1 MNKPK
6 GSEALEQLRH
16 SAAHLLAHA
25 VMELYPNTQL
35 TLGPATT
42 TGFFYDFLPTENLKE
57 KDLEA
62 IHAKMMEI
70 AERNLP
76 ITQEEISKKDA
87 IKLFNDNPFK
97 LELINGIEGD
107 TVGLSR
113 QGNFFDLCKGGH
125 VATTGVLKHTKLTN
139 LSGSYWRADRNGIAL
154 QRING
159 VVFPSAKEL
168 RVYEQQIEEAE
179 KYDHRKLGA
188 QLELFTFIEEG
199 VGFPF
204 YLPHGKIIINLL
216 MDFLRKKQ
224 TAVGYQEIQ
233 TPIMLSDELWRQS
246 GHYAHYQENMYF
258 STIDERSYAL
268 KPMNCPGA
276 ILVYKNRPHSFRELP
291 LKLSEFGLVHRHE
304 LSGVLHGLF
313 RVRAFTQDD
322 AHIFCTQE
330 QIETEI
336 LNVVTL
342 ARDVLK
348 RFDFSTVKVKF
359 STRPAKAMGS
369 VELWAKAE
377 AALEHALKQT
387 GLDYQVNAGDGA
399 FYGPKIDFVVED
411 SMGRD
416 WQLSTIQLDFLL
428 PENFDLT
435 YVSSGG
441 ERKRPVMLHRALYG
455 SIERF
460 FGVLLEHY
468 KGKLPF
474 WLCPVQVEVLTI
486 TDDQKEYA
494 SRICT
499 ELKNAGLRARLDES
513 SEQISAKI
521 KTAQVQQI
529 PWMLVIGA
537 KEQENGT
544 ITLRTREGK
553 QEFGLTL
560 ETVLE
565 KAQDLL

>member
-1 MNKPK
+1 MNKSQ
-6 GSEALEQLRH
+6 GAESLEHLRH

-25 VMELYPNTQL
+25 VMELFPKTQL
-35 TLGPATT
+35 TIGPATT
-42 TGFFYDFLPTENLKE
+42 TGFFYDFLPVENFKE

-62 IHAKMMEI
+62 IHKKMVEI

-76 ITQEEISKKDA
+76 ITQEEISKKEA
-87 IKLFNDNPFK
+87 YQLFKDNPFK
-97 LELINGIEGD
+97 IELLDGIEGD

-113 QGNFFDLCKGGH
+113 QGEFYDLCKGGH
-125 VATTGVLKHTKLTN
+125 VTSTGLLKHTKLTN

-159 VVFPSAKEL
+159 VVFPSSKDL
-168 RVYEQQIEEAE
+168 RIYEQQIEEAE

-188 QLELFTFIEEG
+188 QLELFTFLEEG

-204 YLPHGKIIINLL
+204 YLPHGKLIINLL
-216 MDFLRKKQ
+216 IEFLRKKQ

-233 TPIMLSDELWRQS
+233 TPVMLSDELWRRS
-246 GHYAHYQENMYF
+246 GHYAHYKENMYF
-258 STIDERSYAL
+258 SIIDEKSYAL

-276 ILVYKNRPHSFRELP
+276 ILVYKNRPHSYRELP
-291 LKLSEFGLVHRHE
+291 LKYSEFGLVHRHE

-322 AHIFCTQE
+322 AHIFCREE
-330 QIETEI
+330 QIETEV

-342 ARDVLK
+342 ARDILS
-348 RFDFSTVKVKF
+348 RFDFNTVKVNL
-359 STRPAKAMGS
+359 STRPAKAMGD
-369 VELWAKAE
+369 VALWNKAE
-377 AALEHALKQT
+377 AALESALKKT
-387 GLDYQVNAGDGA
+387 GLAYQINAGDGA
-399 FYGPKIDFVVED
+399 FYGPKIDFVIED
-411 SMGRD
+411 SMGRN
-416 WQLSTIQLDFLL
+416 WQLSTVQLDFFL

-435 YVSSGG
+435 YVAPGG
-441 ERKRPVMLHRALYG
+441 ERKRPVMIHRALYG
-455 SIERF
+455 SLERF

-474 WLCPVQVEVLTI
+474 WLCPIQIQVLTI

-494 SRICT
+494 TKICA
-499 ELKNAGLRARLDES
+499 ELKKQGLRATIDES

-521 KTAQVQQI
+521 KAAQLQQI

-537 KEQENGT
+537 KEQENCT

-560 ETVLE
+560 EQIIAKTQEVH
-565 KAQDLL
+565 

>member
-6 GSEALEQLRH
+6 ETGLEQLRH

-25 VMELYPNTQL
+25 VMELFPTTQL

-62 IHAKMMEI
+62 IHAKMIEI

-76 ITQEEISKKDA
+76 ITHKEISKKEA
-87 IKLFNDNPFK
+87 LELFKDNKFK
-97 LELINGIEGD
+97 IELINGIPDEK
-107 TVGLSR
+107 VGLSC
-113 QGNFFDLCKGGH
+113 QGDFYDLCKGGH
-125 VATTGVLKHTKLTN
+125 VASTGLLKFTKLTN
-139 LSGSYWRADRNGIAL
+139 LSGSYWRADRKGIAL

-159 VVFPSAKEL
+159 VVFPSPKDL

-204 YLPHGKIIINLL
+204 YLPNGKIVINTLIE
-216 MDFLRKKQ
+216 FLRKKQ
-224 TAVGYQEIQ
+224 TEVGYQEIQ

-258 STIDERSYAL
+258 STIDEKSHAL

-291 LKLSEFGLVHRHE
+291 LKYSEFGLVHRHE

-330 QIETEI
+330 QVETEI

-342 ARDVLK
+342 VRDVLA
-348 RFDFSTVKVKF
+348 RFDFTKVKVKF
-359 STRPAKAMGS
+359 ATKPAKAMGDQ
-369 VELWAKAE
+369 EMWNRAE

-387 GLDYQVNAGDGA
+387 GLDYTINAGDGA

-428 PENFDLT
+428 PENFDVT
-435 YVSSGG
+435 YVASGG
-441 ERKRPVMLHRALYG
+441 ERKRTVMLHRALYG
-455 SIERF
+455 SLERF

-474 WLCPVQVEVLTI
+474 WLSPVQIQVLTI
-486 TDDQKEYA
+486 TDDQKAYA
-494 SRICT
+494 TQIAT
-499 ELKNAGLRARLDES
+499 ELKKLGLRATIDES
-513 SEQISAKI
+513 SEQISSKI
-521 KTAQVQQI
+521 KTAQLQQI

-537 KEQENGT
+537 KEVENNT
-544 ITLRTREGK
+544 VTLRTREGK

-560 ETVLE
+560 ETVIA
-565 KAQDLL
+565 KAKELS

>member
-6 GSEALEQLRH
+6 ETGLEQLRH

-25 VMELYPNTQL
+25 IMELFPNTQL

-42 TGFFYDFLPTENLKE
+42 TGFFYDFLPSENLKE

-62 IHAKMMEI
+62 IHAKMVEI

-76 ITQEEISKKDA
+76 ITHKEISKKEA
-87 IKLFNDNPFK
+87 LELFKDNKFK
-97 LELINGIEGD
+97 LELINGIPDE
-107 TVGLSR
+107 TVGLSC
-113 QGNFFDLCKGGH
+113 QGDFYDLCKGGH
-125 VATTGVLKHTKLTN
+125 VASTGLLKFTKLTN
-139 LSGSYWRADRNGIAL
+139 LSGSYWRADRKGTAL

-159 VVFPSAKEL
+159 VVFPSPKDL

-199 VGFPF
+199 PGFPF
-204 YLPHGKIIINLL
+204 YLPNGKIVINSLIE
-216 MDFLRKKQ
+216 FLRKKQ
-224 TAVGYQEIQ
+224 AEAGYQEIQ

-258 STIDERSYAL
+258 STIDERSFAL
-268 KPMNCPGA
+268 KPMNCPGS

-291 LKLSEFGLVHRHE
+291 LKYSEFGLVHRHE

-330 QIETEI
+330 QVETEI

-342 ARDVLK
+342 VRDVLK
-348 RFDFSTVKVKF
+348 KFDFTKIKVKF
-359 STRPAKAMGS
+359 ATKPAKAMGDQ
-369 VELWAKAE
+369 EMWDRAE

-387 GLDYQVNAGDGA
+387 GLEYTTNAGDGA

-428 PENFDLT
+428 PENFDVT
-435 YVSSGG
+435 YVASGG
-441 ERKRPVMLHRALYG
+441 ERKRTVMLHRALYG
-455 SIERF
+455 SLERF

-474 WLCPVQVEVLTI
+474 WLSPVQIQVLTI
-486 TDDQKEYA
+486 TDDQKAYA
-494 SRICT
+494 TQVCA
-499 ELKNAGLRARLDES
+499 ELKKLGLRATIDES

-521 KTAQVQQI
+521 KTAQLQQI

-537 KEQENGT
+537 KEVENNT
-544 ITLRTREGK
+544 VTLRTREGK

-560 ETVLE
+560 EAVIA
-565 KAQDLL
+565 KAQELS

>member
-6 GSEALEQLRH
+6 GNKHLEQLRH

-25 VMELYPNTQL
+25 VMELFPNTQL
-35 TLGPATT
+35 TLGPATA

-76 ITQEEISKKDA
+76 ITHEEISKKDA
-87 IKLFNDNPFK
+87 LKLFKDNKFK
-97 LELINGIEGD
+97 LELINGIPDEM
-107 TVGLSR
+107 VGLSR
-113 QGNFFDLCKGGH
+113 QGEFFDLCKGGH
-125 VATTGVLKHTKLTN
+125 VASTGLLKHTKLTN
-139 LSGSYWRADRNGIAL
+139 LSGSYWRADRKGIAL

-159 VVFPSAKEL
+159 VVFPSSKDL
-168 RVYEQQIEEAE
+168 RIYEQQMEEAE

-188 QLELFTFIEEG
+188 QLELFTFHEEG

-224 TAVGYQEIQ
+224 AAVGYQEIQ

-246 GHYAHYQENMYF
+246 GHYAHYKENMYF
-258 STIDERSYAL
+258 SVIDEKNYAL
-268 KPMNCPGA
+268 KPMNCPGS
-276 ILVYKNRPHSFRELP
+276 ILIYKHRPHSFRELP

-322 AHIFCTQE
+322 AHIYCTHE
-330 QIETEI
+330 QVETEI

-342 ARDVLK
+342 ARDVLS
-348 RFDFSTVKVKF
+348 RFDFPTVKVNL
-359 STRPAKAMGS
+359 STRPEKAMGS
-369 VELWAKAE
+369 LELWNKAETALE
-377 AALEHALKQT
+377 AALKKT

-399 FYGPKIDFVVED
+399 FYGPKIDFIVQD

-441 ERKRPVMLHRALYG
+441 ERKRPVMIHRALYG
-455 SIERF
+455 SLERF
-460 FGVLLEHY
+460 LGVLLEHY

-474 WLCPVQVEVLTI
+474 WLCPVQVQVLTI
-486 TDDQKEYA
+486 TDDQKAYA
-494 SRICT
+494 TQILH
-499 ELKNAGLRARLDES
+499 ELKQHGLRATLDES

-521 KTAQVQQI
+521 KAAQLQQI

-537 KEQENGT
+537 KEQENNT
-544 ITLRTREGK
+544 VTLRTREGK

-560 ETVLE
+560 ETVMTKVQE
-565 KAQDLL
+565 LL